1 MKNKWRTF
9 CFLVCTALLLASCSA
24 TKPNSQGTVSLL
36 PVEMEKLVLPDGY
49 TVDSIK
55 NAVIEYANYRMW
67 TSPDHIYGTVSEK
80 SFEPFIG
87 QSIDVDIRVYA
98 DEAGE
103 ETVYAHT
110 NKADWLI
117 VLKRKVDIVYG
128 DGQVSEGEAG
138 WPQGKWEPV
147 AQFPIL
153 IEKPRKPNY
162 GSSPRKDKMIAAAE
176 AQLKYYLCEDFVR
189 GEGGEKWIGATA
201 YLTDFFEYE
210 ESVSAWLIRDD
221 GYAAYTPVAFVE
233 GNNAFKAVG
242 VKGFSIENIHLQDP
256 GFTYEQQ
263 IKDTVLKF
271 TCK

>member
-9 CFLVCTALLLASCSA
+9 CILMCTALLLSSCSV
-24 TKPNSQGTVSLL
+24 TKPNSQEE
-36 PVEMEKLVLPDGY
+36 VELNRSILPDGY
-49 TVDSIK
+49 TVDAIK

-67 TSPDHIYGTVSEK
+67 TSRDHINETVSEK
-80 SFEPFIG
+80 SFEPFVG
-87 QSIDVDIRVYA
+87 QTIDVDVRVYA

-128 DGQVSEGEAG
+128 DGQVSEGETS
-138 WPQGKWEPV
+138 WPKGKWESV
-147 AQFPIL
+147 AQFPIS

-162 GSSPRKDKMIAAAE
+162 GSSPRKDQMIAAAE

-210 ESVSAWLIRDD
+210 EGASAWLIRDD
-221 GYAAYTPVAFVE
+221 GYAAYTPLAFVE
-233 GNNAFKAVG
+233 GNNTFKAVG
-242 VKGFSIENIHLQDP
+242 VKGFSLENIHLQDP
-256 GFTYEQQ
+256 GFTFQQQ

-271 TCK
+271 TCE